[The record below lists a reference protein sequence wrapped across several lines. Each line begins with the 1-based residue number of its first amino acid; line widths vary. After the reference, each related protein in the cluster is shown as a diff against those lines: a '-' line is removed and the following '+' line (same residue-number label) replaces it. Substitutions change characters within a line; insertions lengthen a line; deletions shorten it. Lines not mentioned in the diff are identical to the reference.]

1 VKFWS
6 VAAAVAALRAG
17 EVDALAE
24 DDILVLALA
33 RQYPDLAAV
42 GEPIRPQPYSI
53 AMRKGDGDL
62 LAWVNEQLRK
72 AKADGT
78 YDQLW
83 NRYFGDAA
91 PILQRP

>member
-1 VKFWS
+1 VQFWS

-17 EVDALAE
+17 RVDAFAE
-24 DDILVLALA
+24 DDVLVLALA
-33 RQYPDLAAV
+33 RQYPDLVAV
-42 GEPIRPQPYSI
+42 GQPFHPRPYVI
-53 AMRKGDGDL
+53 AMHKGDEEL
-62 LAWVNEQLRK
+62 RAWVDDQLRK

-91 PILQRP
+91 TILLRP